1 MTARRE
7 GEEEPQSR
15 AASLVAAGV
24 SVGLVGAIGAVL
36 GGAVCPVCVV
46 AAPAL
51 VGAGAYQAWRA
62 RARRPP
68 DTQGSQGVTP
78 PREPA

>member
-1 MTARRE
+1 MSAPRG
-7 GEEEPQSR
+7 GEEEPQRR

-46 AAPAL
+46 VAPAL
-51 VGAGAYQAWRA
+51 VGAGAFEAWRA
-62 RARRPP
+62 RARRSA
-68 DTQGSQGVTP
+68 DAKGVTP
-78 PREPA
+78 PSEPA